1 MSSPLF
7 FPGLV
12 RLIVSPLD
20 EGLNLVSTT
29 TSTRYNVLQEVSPQK
44 AASWQIIAYGISSSV
59 AVAFKVLNR
68 VHVKGRFVDP
78 GIVRPI
84 VWPLD
89 NHYFIPQAS
98 WEEDFRLSANRRTTW
113 RDSQRRSAR
122 HVVNY
127 NVYNYEFAN
136 KATSWNDLLRI
147 RKPGVTVGFW
157 INEIPT
163 LIVHP
168 FSEQNFSPNP
178 SIQWALKQRLKLNR
192 GIRFNVRVTD
202 SVQKKMTWNTN
213 DIHVAKQLTFSWV
226 TRQQISPKIAVRYR
240 TPSRRFSQRRTTWD
254 VNIPAS
260 STKVVRWRTTDPV
273 SKSAAVA
280 WAARI
285 RRNKPVA
292 TRWNTL
298 YHVRIFQQTTWPDK
312 FRISLRNWHLIPVTV
327 GSNLVR
333 PIVWPVDVSIPTLPP
348 SPYRGIVRTVVFPI
362 SYPFFASYGQQATP
376 GITWR
381 TGIDPAGRV
390 NASKAVTFNI
400 RVPVMSRN
408 SSAWTT
414 VGRLRFKVLSQ
425 FNSYNLVTDKT
436 IIEWTTGTGI
446 SGFIRQTSQQRT
458 DFAF

>member
-1 MSSPLF
+1 VSSPLF

-44 AASWQIIAYGISSSV
+44 AASWKIIAYGISSSV

-68 VHVKGRFVDP
+68 VHVKGGFVDP
-78 GIVRPI
+78 GIVRPV
-84 VWPLD
+84 VWPID
-89 NHYFIPQAS
+89 THYFIPQAS
-98 WEEDFRLSANRRTTW
+98 WEEDFRLSAQKRATW
-113 RDSQRRSAR
+113 RDGQRRSAR
-122 HVVNY
+122 KIVNY
-127 NVYNYEFAN
+127 NVYDYEFASRTIN
-136 KATSWNDLLRI
+136 WNDLLRI

-157 INEIPT
+157 VNEILTP
-163 LIVHP
+163 IVHP

-178 SIQWALKQRLKLNR
+178 SVQWTLKQRLKLNR
-192 GIRFNVRVTD
+192 GIRFNIRVPA
-202 SVQKKMTWNTN
+202 SVQKRTTWNTN
-213 DIHVAKQLTFSWV
+213 GIHVVKQLASNWV
-226 TRQQISPKIAVRYR
+226 TRQQGTPKVVVRYR
-240 TPSRRFSQRRTTWD
+240 TPLRIFARKKTAWS
-254 VNIPAS
+254 VNNPVSLLKAA
-260 STKVVRWRTTDPV
+260 KWRTTDPV

-280 WAARI
+280 WTIRI

-298 YHVRIFQQTTWPDK
+298 YHVRTFQQTLYSDK
-312 FRISLRNWHLIPVTV
+312 FRISLRNWHLTPVTV
-327 GSNLVR
+327 GSNLIR

-348 SPYRGIVRTVVFPI
+348 SPSYGIVRSVVFPV

-381 TGIDPAGRV
+381 TGINPAGRV
-390 NASKAVTFNI
+390 NATKAITFNV
-400 RVPVMSRN
+400 RVPVVSRN

-414 VGRLRFKVLSQ
+414 VGRRQFKILSQ
-425 FNSYNLVTDKT
+425 FNTYNLVTDKT
-436 IIEWTTGTGI
+436 IIEWTTGTGV